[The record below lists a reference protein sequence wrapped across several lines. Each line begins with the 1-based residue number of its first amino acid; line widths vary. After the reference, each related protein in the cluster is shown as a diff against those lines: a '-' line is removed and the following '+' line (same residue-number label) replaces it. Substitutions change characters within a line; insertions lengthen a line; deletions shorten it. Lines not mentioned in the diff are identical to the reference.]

1 VGFVFCVAIQCR
13 DETEQTGNST
23 LVYGEITFKT
33 LALALHKVKTKY
45 GLPGVGSSGPA
56 GVLQGAGGTFYD
68 IGSGTGKPV
77 WVKCM
82 LWSWPQL
89 YGSFCTECIIF
100 FRRYD
105 CCFPCPFPAKKRL
118 RSKNKQRGYHGQFRA
133 LLFCFWVSFAS
144 VSAIFGWRAQVI
156 AAAILHPFRKAV
168 GIEVRQAGSRL
179 DEERSGV
186 QRCWRG
192 FAASPQRARVA
203 R

>member
-1 VGFVFCVAIQCR
+1 MPVRLSACLYLFHELILCCKHCR

-82 LWSWPQL
+82 GVKRPQ
-89 YGSFCTECIIF
+89 IRVF
-100 FRRYD
+100 F
-105 CCFPCPFPAKKRL
+105 L
-118 RSKNKQRGYHGQFRA
+118 R
-133 LLFCFWVSFAS
+133 
-144 VSAIFGWRAQVI
+144 
-156 AAAILHPFRKAV
+156 
-168 GIEVRQAGSRL
+168 
-179 DEERSGV
+179 GV
-186 QRCWRG
+186 MLR
-192 FAASPQRARVA
+192 
-203 R
+203 